1 MWWSVVALAGLAT
14 GVAFKRVGVQALIL
28 ERSETLRTTGAALG
42 LLPNAWLALDAL
54 GISHKLTS
62 RYAPSLSFNPH
73 IIIWGFVT
81 NVAAGAVQEIFY
93 SEAEGKEPRTVHRKA
108 LLEALA
114 QELPDDSIRFSSKL
128 NAIEKQELG
137 GDSIIVVLIG
147 CDGVHS
153 VVANWL
159 ALSAPVYS
167 GRSAARGL
175 AIFPQGH
182 GLRQEVNQFVDAGKR
197 ADPELIQKQV
207 IEKYAENFPSQYLEV
222 VRHSDLS
229 TLTWAP
235 LMLRHPW
242 NVVFGNLSKGNIT
255 VAGDAMHPM
264 TPDLAQGGC
273 SALEDAVVLGRH
285 IGNSFIKNG
294 GLLVPEDVATAL
306 DAYVKDRRWRA
317 AMLITRSY
325 LSGWVQQDAILYG
338 LVFTKVFNAVH
349 YDCGTLPSISA
360 SGELQFSSK
369 KSD

>member
-1 MWWSVVALAGLAT
+1 MLGSLLMLLA
-14 GVAFKRVGVQALIL
+14 FLI
-28 ERSETLRTTGAALG
+28 SS
-42 LLPNAWLALDAL
+42 LL
-54 GISHKLTS
+54 IC
-62 RYAPSLSFNPH
+62 SFLK
-73 IIIWGFVT
+73 
-81 NVAAGAVQEIFY
+81 EIFY

-137 GDSIIVVLIG
+137 G

-167 GRSAARGL
+167 GRSAVRGL

-197 ADPELIQKQV
+197 A
-207 IEKYAENFPSQYLEV
+207 EV

-264 TPDLAQGGC
+264 TPDLAQ
-273 SALEDAVVLGRH
+273 
-285 IGNSFIKNG
+285 
-294 GLLVPEDVATAL
+294 VPEDVATAL

-325 LSGWVQQDAILYG
+325 LSGWVQQEENCFQEWKKEVAAMILKWKDHQEAQLEGMMSELKSLIVEENETSCGKSIENTDEDDDYVEEVPDGSPG
-338 LVFTKVFNAVH
+338 LRYRKDYKLQLTIAAGLRALKLEGFGVNGSNAENVC
-349 YDCGTLPSISA
+349 YLRDLAVACKRGCWNLKENEYEIGGNMPA
-360 SGELQFSSK
+360 SHICILQSSLRTRNFSRGSYR
-369 KSD
+369 DEMYN